1 MEVINNAA
9 IVMVLSD
16 NTSLSIRIKTIRAV
30 VVNIIKISNINSSK
44 ITPDINKVVNRTP
57 NKIWLDM
64 NNKISL
70 FSNSNNHVL
79 CHNQFLNLVTIYH
92 KLNRF
97 LWFLLKILWQMNFTI
112 KLYQSIMQSLRS
124 IRYTNSM
131 LGLVSLSLLLD

>member
-70 FSNSNNHVL
+70 FNNSNNHVL

-124 IRYTNSM
+124 IPYTNNM